1 MAAKSV
7 SKPVTKA
14 AAKPKAPSATP
25 VVKSATVAKKTPA
38 KKVPTTNSVQAK
50 QAIAKITAKKQKS
63 AEKKPKTIR
72 DSFNMPVGDYAL
84 IGTMKKRAIA
94 SGRELKKS
102 ELLRAGLKALAGM
115 TEAAFAQ
122 AIGAV
127 TAIKTGRPVKKRK

>member
-1 MAAKSV
+1 MAA
-7 SKPVTKA
+7 KPVTKA
-14 AAKPKAPSATP
+14 ATKPKAPAATP
-25 VVKSATVAKKTPA
+25 VVKSATAAKKTPA
-38 KKVPTTNSVQAK
+38 TKATITKPVPAK
-50 QAIAKITAKKQKS
+50 QDVAKVTAKKQKS